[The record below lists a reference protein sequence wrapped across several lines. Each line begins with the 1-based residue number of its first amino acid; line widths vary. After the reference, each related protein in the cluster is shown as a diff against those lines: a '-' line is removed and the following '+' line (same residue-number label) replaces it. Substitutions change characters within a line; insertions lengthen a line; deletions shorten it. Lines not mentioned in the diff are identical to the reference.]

1 MLRAIFYKE
10 WLKTRWYYL
19 VAVLL
24 SLGFVG
30 YVLLNFFRAAGL
42 KGIAHLWEVMLLR
55 DAVFVDLLQFVP
67 LVVGL
72 LFAVVQFVP
81 EMQRKCLKLTL
92 HLPCPELRMI
102 GAMLALRRAAAGGAV
117 RRVARRAVRR
127 LSGGAG
133 ARTGTAYPADGR
145 TVVCGGDRR
154 LSARGVDLFGTDVA
168 APAALRC
175 GRGVRAEALL
185 SGACSRSLRRLPA
198 VVDALHPVHRLLVVV
213 VGRSVQ
219 GGTAGLTNN
228 SVDIYDTFQQT
239 IFRLH
244 RVRAASVAAAVGL

>member
-102 GAMLALRRAAAGGAV
+102 GAMLLYGVLLLGALFAVSLGVLFVAFRAVLAPELVRHILLTAAPWYAAGIAAYLLAAWN
-117 RRVARRAVRR
+117 RR
-127 LSGGAG
+127 GGAG
-133 ARTGTAYPADGR
+133 CS
-145 TVVCGGDRR
+145 TVRSRR
-154 LSARGVDLFGTDVA
+154 
-168 APAALRC
+168 
-175 GRGVRAEALL
+175 
-185 SGACSRSLRRLPA
+185 AC
-198 VVDALHPVHRLLVVV
+198 
-213 VGRSVQ
+213 
-219 GGTAGLTNN
+219 
-228 SVDIYDTFQQT
+228 
-239 IFRLH
+239 
-244 RVRAASVAAAVGL
+244 

>member
-102 GAMLALRRAAAGGAV
+102 GAMLLYGVLLLGALFAVSLGVLFVAFRAVLAPELVRHILLTAAPWYAAGIAAYLLAAWICLEPTWY
-117 RRVARRAVRR
+117 RRIVNLLIAAGVIRIFYLGTTPEAYNCFLIGLALYVVVIVLLPQLSVAR
-127 LSGGAG
+127 
-133 ARTGTAYPADGR
+133 
-145 TVVCGGDRR
+145 
-154 LSARGVDLFGTDVA
+154 FK
-168 APAALRC
+168 
-175 GRGVRAEALL
+175 
-185 SGACSRSLRRLPA
+185 
-198 VVDALHPVHRLLVVV
+198 
-213 VGRSVQ
+213 Q
-219 GGTAGLTNN
+219 GCQ
-228 SVDIYDTFQQT
+228 D
-239 IFRLH
+239 
-244 RVRAASVAAAVGL
+244 

>member
-24 SLGFVG
+24 SLSFVG

-102 GAMLALRRAAAGGAV
+102 GAMLLYGGLLLGVLFAVSLGVLFVAFRAVLAPELVRHILLTAAPWYAAGIAAYLLAAWICLEPTWY
-117 RRVARRAVRR
+117 RRIVNLLIAAGVIRIFYLGTTPEAYNCFLIGLALYVVVIVLLPQLSVAR
-127 LSGGAG
+127 
-133 ARTGTAYPADGR
+133 
-145 TVVCGGDRR
+145 
-154 LSARGVDLFGTDVA
+154 FK
-168 APAALRC
+168 
-175 GRGVRAEALL
+175 
-185 SGACSRSLRRLPA
+185 
-198 VVDALHPVHRLLVVV
+198 
-213 VGRSVQ
+213 Q
-219 GGTAGLTNN
+219 GCQ
-228 SVDIYDTFQQT
+228 D
-239 IFRLH
+239 
-244 RVRAASVAAAVGL
+244 